1 MSLAEYQR
9 GVLRT
14 SLGLA
19 PAQDEF
25 AALGDPER
33 FRLYRRMVRGRLRE
47 MAGVAFKQSLAASGA
62 ALFDACFERYLEREP
77 PRSPFIR
84 DVIAAFG
91 PFARAQLGTS
101 AERPAYLADL
111 LRFEEAKWRVAY
123 APVQMPKPGEDG
135 VRELDFEGW
144 PLLNPTLVLL
154 ALEHAVHTLPETPP
168 VPGPLSLLLY
178 RPPGRD
184 DVRWYAADPLLAA
197 IVTRVLDA
205 RGSAPGSLAE
215 LVRTAAAELALAL
228 DGKLLED
235 LASALTLAISRGVL
249 IGVR

>member
-1 MSLAEYQR
+1 VSLADYQR

-47 MAGVAFKQSLAASGA
+47 MAGVAFKQSLAAFGA
-62 ALFDACFERYLEREP
+62 APFDACFERYLEHQP

-84 DVIAAFG
+84 EVIAAFG
-91 PFARAQLGTS
+91 PFARAQLGNS
-101 AERPAYLADL
+101 AQWPAYLADL

-123 APVQMPKPGEDG
+123 APVQMPKPGADG
-135 VRELDFEGW
+135 VRELDFDGC
-144 PLLNPTLVLL
+144 PVLNPTLRLL
-154 ALEHAVHTLPETPP
+154 ALEHAVHTLPTPP

-178 RPPGRD
+178 RPPGCD

-197 IVTRVLDA
+197 IVARVLDA

-215 LVRTAAAELALAL
+215 LVRAAAAELALAL
-228 DGKLLED
+228 DGKLLEE